1 MKSRNIKPR
10 IDGFCAKRKGG
21 KMQEMELICFRL
33 ITAAGGAKSNYIK
46 AVQKAKEGKYEEA
59 ENLIAEGDE
68 MMKQGHLPHADLIQ
82 REAAGEAVPMG
93 LILTHAEDQ
102 MMSAEVFKV
111 MAEEIID
118 LYRKLE
124 SR

>member
-1 MKSRNIKPR
+1 
-10 IDGFCAKRKGG
+10 
-21 KMQEMELICFRL
+21 MQEMELICFQL

-46 AVQKAKEGKYEEA
+46 AVQMAKQGKYEEA
-59 ENLIAEGDE
+59 DHLIAEGDE

-82 REAAGEAVPMG
+82 REAAGEAVSMG

-102 MMSAEVFKV
+102 MMSAEIFKV
-111 MAEEIID
+111 MAEEMID

-124 SR
+124 SK

>member
-1 MKSRNIKPR
+1 
-10 IDGFCAKRKGG
+10 
-21 KMQEMELICFRL
+21 MQEMELICFQL

-46 AVQKAKEGKYEEA
+46 AVQKAKEGKYQEA
-59 ENLIAEGDE
+59 EGLISEGDE
-68 MMKQGHLPHADLIQ
+68 MMKQGHLPHADMIQ

-102 MMSAEVFKV
+102 MMSAEVFKI

-118 LYRKLE
+118 LYKKLE

>member
-1 MKSRNIKPR
+1 MRSRKIRPR
-10 IDGFCAKRKGG
+10 ADNFCTERKGG
-21 KMQEMELICFRL
+21 KMQELELICFQL

-46 AVQKAKEGKYEEA
+46 AVQKAKQGKYEEA
-59 ENLIAEGDE
+59 EHLIAEGDE

-102 MMSAEVFKV
+102 MMSAEIFKV
-111 MAEEIID
+111 MAEEMID

-124 SR
+124 SK